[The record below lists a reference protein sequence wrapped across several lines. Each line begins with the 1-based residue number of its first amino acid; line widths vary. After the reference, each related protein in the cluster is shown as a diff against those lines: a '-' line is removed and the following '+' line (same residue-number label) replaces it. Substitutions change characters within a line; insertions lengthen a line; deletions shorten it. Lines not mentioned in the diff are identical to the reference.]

1 MVIMLLTWKYLG
13 RALDFPARLKCLFG
27 SITCLSWK
35 NTLQTYYYHISIPKD
50 KPESLNTQ
58 HNTNR
63 VETGTSD
70 TVHYNLHGI
79 SKPK

>member
-1 MVIMLLTWKYLG
+1 MAIRLLTWKYLG
-13 RALDFPARLKCLFG
+13 RALDFPARLKCLFRL
-27 SITCLSWK
+27 IICLNWK
-35 NTLQTYYYHISIPKD
+35 NTLQTYYHISIPKD

-58 HNTNR
+58 HNTNL

-79 SKPK
+79 SKLK